1 MCRAGSLRLD
11 VRRPD
16 YLAPLLGFVS
26 DEFAK
31 VGGREHEWRAPLV
44 DKSRLD
50 LGVGEAGVYLLVEL
64 VDDFGGGG
72 PRGAEAAHRTRLLAR
87 HQNGPT
93 PEVGQCLGAG
103 RGGSCKGRDFAG
115 LDVRDRRGH
124 GAEYPLP
131 LFADQA
137 GQRGRYAA
145 ITHVNHVA
153 SRQDLEK
160 FAGYMGHASGAARR
174 KVDLTWIGLGIGDE
188 LGNGLGWKGWIYV
201 HDKGLAANASDRRD
215 VADEIEIELFIKRR
229 VDGVRRTNQ

>member
-72 PRGAEAAHRTRLLAR
+72 SWGAPGAHPNPPLSPAA
-87 HQNGPT
+87 NPPT
-93 PEVGQCLGAG
+93 
-103 RGGSCKGRDFAG
+103 RGGTRYPP
-115 LDVRDRRGH
+115 RRRPGC
-124 GAEYPLP
+124 
-131 LFADQA
+131 
-137 GQRGRYAA
+137 
-145 ITHVNHVA
+145 
-153 SRQDLEK
+153 
-160 FAGYMGHASGAARR
+160 
-174 KVDLTWIGLGIGDE
+174 
-188 LGNGLGWKGWIYV
+188 
-201 HDKGLAANASDRRD
+201 
-215 VADEIEIELFIKRR
+215 
-229 VDGVRRTNQ
+229 